1 MQTYCLS
8 CRKHTDNIGS
18 KKVIMTNKVAWQVS
32 KCANCVAEKSRFLK
46 QKSDKKS
53 NLNKINPKL
62 FIYYTQVITCWHL
75 FEVLKTKND
84 RTTLSSKCAVCSS
97 QKSRC
102 MKEQEAKRILSS
114 SGLKTS
120 LNKILLLDK
129 VLF

>member
-1 MQTYCLS
+1 M
-8 CRKHTDNIGS
+8 
-18 KKVIMTNKVAWQVS
+18 
-32 KCANCVAEKSRFLK
+32 
-46 QKSDKKS
+46 
-53 NLNKINPKL
+53 
-62 FIYYTQVITCWHL
+62 
-75 FEVLKTKND
+75 LKTKND
-84 RTTLSSKCAVCSS
+84 RTVLSSKCAVCSS